1 MKWSPRASAFG
12 LWDLVP
18 LTVIYIVANLFIFI
32 VNWFPASLQ
41 DSLHLTSRVVPS
53 YAGPTVGTAVI
64 TAGGVYWIFDRHIL
78 RLLGYKMEPL
88 QEYQEGLTVHLSF
101 HVSTSVKSKLALA
114 PFTLTVE

>member
-1 MKWSPRASAFG
+1 MKWTPRASAFG

-41 DSLHLTSRVVPS
+41 DSLHLSSKVVPP

-64 TAGGVYWIFDRHIL
+64 VAGAVYWIFDRRIL
-78 RLLGYKMEPL
+78 RLLGYTMEPL
-88 QEYQEGLTVHLSF
+88 QEYQDGLTVHLSF
-101 HVSTSVKSKLALA
+101 HVSLPPV
-114 PFTLTVE
+114 